1 MRIAI
6 VHPALGTE
14 DLREAFAL
22 AADAGA
28 DGIEI
33 RYASAATATVL
44 GRPEHARQL
53 AELTGKTE
61 VAIPS
66 LHLDCFRAEP
76 ALIGRQ
82 EIIDGA
88 QQVLLRALGAAS
100 EAGAE
105 MVTVPFFGKNAIELE
120 EELTR
125 AANALLDMVEH
136 AEEAGVVIAVE
147 STLAFHQEQF
157 LLNHLGSTGDVKV
170 CCNTG
175 VALSRK
181 LDVVTG
187 IRQLPAGDIAF
198 VRFRDVRIA
207 EGAPPDFD
215 VPLGEGHVDFGAVVQ
230 AIHAVGYD
238 GWVIVEPPPVG
249 GGPREA
255 VRAAEKA
262 VDFAREILK
271 DAAG

>member
-1 MRIAI
+1 MRVGI
-6 VHPALGTE
+6 VHPALGTG
-14 DLREAFAL
+14 DLQEAFAL
-22 AADAGA
+22 AAEAGA
-28 DGIEI
+28 EGIEVC
-33 RYASAATATVL
+33 YASAAIATVL
-44 GRPEHARQL
+44 GRPEHAQQL
-53 AELTGKTE
+53 AEAAGRTG

-66 LHLDCFRAEP
+66 LHLGCFRAEP

-82 EIIDGA
+82 EVIESA
-88 QQVLLRALGAAS
+88 QQVLLRALGTAS

-120 EELTR
+120 EELDR
-125 AANALLDMVEH
+125 AADALLDMVDH

-147 STLAFHQEQF
+147 STLPFHQEQF
-157 LLNHLGSTGDVKV
+157 LLNHLGNTGDARV

-181 LDVVTG
+181 LDLATG
-187 IRQLPAGDIAF
+187 IRGLAAEAIAF

-207 EGAPPDFD
+207 EGAPPDFN

-238 GWVIVEPPPVG
+238 GWVIVEPPPIDD
-249 GGPREA
+249 GPEA
-255 VRAAEKA
+255 GVRAAREA
-262 VDFAREILK
+262 IDFARQALR
-271 DAAG
+271 DPAG

>member
-1 MRIAI
+1 MRTGIA
-6 VHPALGTE
+6 HPALGTE
-14 DLREAFAL
+14 DLEEAFAL
-22 AADAGA
+22 AAKAGA
-28 DGIEI
+28 DGIEV

-44 GRPEHARQL
+44 GRPEHARRL
-53 AELTGKTE
+53 AELAEKNG

-82 EIIDGA
+82 EIIEGA

-100 EAGAE
+100 QAGAE

-125 AANALLDMVEH
+125 AADALLDMVDH
-136 AEEAGVVIAVE
+136 AAEAGVVIAVE

-157 LLNHLGSTGDVKV
+157 MLNHLGDTGDVKV

-181 LDVVTG
+181 LDVATG
-187 IRQLPAGDIAF
+187 IRRLPAESIAF

-215 VPLGEGHVDFGAVVQ
+215 VPLGEGDVDFRAVVQ
-230 AIHAVGYD
+230 AIRAVRYD
-238 GWVIVEPPPVG
+238 GWVIVEPPA
-249 GGPREA
+249 GPDGPQNT
-255 VRAAEKA
+255 VRAAQKA
-262 VDFAREILK
+262 IHFAREILK
-271 DAAG
+271 GAAG